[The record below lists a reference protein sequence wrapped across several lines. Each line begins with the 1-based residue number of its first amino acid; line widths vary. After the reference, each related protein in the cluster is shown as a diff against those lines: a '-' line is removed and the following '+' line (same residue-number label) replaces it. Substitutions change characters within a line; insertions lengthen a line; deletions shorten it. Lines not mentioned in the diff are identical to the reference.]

1 MTGCCRN
8 IDIRL
13 KRGVTKG
20 HGVIV
25 RLLTHVRGQTM
36 RNAYDDRCEKRRGV
50 PALSGTPVNPRARR
64 YKMAMTAM
72 FVTANKEWKTKG
84 SYLREK

>member
-1 MTGCCRN
+1 M
-8 IDIRL
+8 
-13 KRGVTKG
+13 
-20 HGVIV
+20 
-25 RLLTHVRGQTM
+25 RLLSHVRGQTM

-72 FVTANKEWKTKG
+72 LVTANKEWKNE
-84 SYLREK
+84 RELLKREMKISIVTSLVLFLKISR